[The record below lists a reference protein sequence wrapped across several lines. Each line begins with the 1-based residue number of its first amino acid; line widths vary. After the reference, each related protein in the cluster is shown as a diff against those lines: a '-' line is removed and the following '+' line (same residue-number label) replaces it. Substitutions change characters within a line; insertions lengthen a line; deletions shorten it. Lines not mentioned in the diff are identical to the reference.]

1 MLKNSKGGLE
11 RLSEVKF
18 YIASKFENQERVLEI
33 YEKLREN
40 GHEITVD
47 WTKSD
52 DKKAKADPETAKK
65 YAERDIKG
73 VKDADIFVLLT
84 TDIPGK
90 GRFIELGAAMILNM
104 LNGKPEIFV
113 IGDYN
118 TESIF
123 FFHSVINR
131 VKSIEEVIRELE
143 KSEVS

>member
-1 MLKNSKGGLE
+1 MK
-11 RLSEVKF
+11 V
-18 YIASKFENQERVLEI
+18 YVASKFENQEKVLEI
-33 YEKLREN
+33 YGKLREN

-52 DKKAKADPETAKK
+52 DKKAKRDHETARK

-73 VKDADIFVLLT
+73 VKDADVFVLLT
-84 TDIPGK
+84 TDVPGK
-90 GRFIELGAAMILNM
+90 GRFIELGAAMTLNILND
-104 LNGKPEIFV
+104 KPKIFV

-131 VKSIEEVIRELE
+131 VKSIEDVIKELE
-143 KSEVS
+143 RSERP

>member
-1 MLKNSKGGLE
+1 M
-11 RLSEVKF
+11 KF
-18 YIASKFENQERVLEI
+18 YVASKFENQKKVLEI
-33 YEKLREN
+33 YEKLKEN

-52 DKKAKADPETAKK
+52 GEKAKRDPETARK

-73 VKDADIFVLLT
+73 VKDADVFVLLT

-90 GRFIELGAAMILNM
+90 GRFIELGAAMILNI
-104 LNGKPEIFV
+104 LNGRPRIFV

-123 FFHSVINR
+123 FFHSVVNR
-131 VKSIEEVIRELE
+131 VKSIEDVIKELE
-143 KSEVS
+143 KSEIL